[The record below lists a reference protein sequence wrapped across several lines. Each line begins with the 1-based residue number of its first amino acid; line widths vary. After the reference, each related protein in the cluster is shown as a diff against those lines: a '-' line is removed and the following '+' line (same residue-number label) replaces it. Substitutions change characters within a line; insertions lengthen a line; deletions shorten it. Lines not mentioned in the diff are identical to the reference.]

1 MNKYIKIGL
10 FSAIG
15 AGLGFAYYYFVG
27 CRSGSCPITSNG
39 YLTTFYGALMGLLL
53 GFPASKKF
61 KDEKPSGVTPDRD
74 SENVSSDRVNN
85 ENEQSN

>member
-10 FSAIG
+10 FAALG

-39 YLTTFYGALMGLLL
+39 YLTTLYGALMGLVL
-53 GFPASKKF
+53 GFPMKK
-61 KDEKPSGVTPDRD
+61 KQSGVTPDRD
-74 SENVSSDRVNN
+74 KVDSEPSS
-85 ENEQSN
+85 E